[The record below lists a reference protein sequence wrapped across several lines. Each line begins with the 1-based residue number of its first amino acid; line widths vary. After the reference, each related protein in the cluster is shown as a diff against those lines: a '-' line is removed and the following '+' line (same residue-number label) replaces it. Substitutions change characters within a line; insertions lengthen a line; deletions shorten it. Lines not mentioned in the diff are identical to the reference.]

1 MDITAIINRCI
12 EKALSRVRLAFRA
25 RLTRITTA
33 GGVQLAQL
41 GGVEGETLQEAEV
54 FQQYGV
60 TSVPPDGAMAILLP
74 LGGCT
79 SHGVVIATEHSQYRI
94 KGLKPGEVAIYTD
107 EGASI
112 VLKKGRVIEVTCDDY
127 RVVCKRFSVT
137 ASERADV
144 DTPTLSASKQLIA
157 QGAITGK
164 GGMSITGGNGVTA
177 TSLTVNGIKIE
188 SHKHNTPDGMSDG
201 PLNG

>member
-1 MDITAIINRCI
+1 M
-12 EKALSRVRLAFRA
+12 
-25 RLTRITTA
+25 
-33 GGVQLAQL
+33 
-41 GGVEGETLQEAEV
+41 QEAEV

-60 TSVPPDGAMAILLP
+60 TSVPPDGAMAIVLP

-112 VLKKGRVIEVTCDDY
+112 VLKKGKVVEVTCDDY
-127 RVVCKRFSVT
+127 HVECKRFSVT

-144 DTPTLSASKQLIA
+144 DTPTLSTSKQLIA
-157 QGAITGK
+157 QGVITGK
-164 GGMSITGGNGVTA
+164 GGMSITGGNGITA

>member
-1 MDITAIINRCI
+1 MDITAIINRRI

-60 TSVPPDGAMAILLP
+60 TSVPPDGAMAIVLP

-112 VLKKGRVIEVTCDDY
+112 VLKKGKVVEVTCDDY
-127 RVVCKRFSVT
+127 HVECKRFSVT

-144 DTPTLSASKQLIA
+144 DTPTLSTSKQLIA
-157 QGAITGK
+157 QGVITGK
-164 GGMSITGGNGVTA
+164 GGMSITGGDGVTA